1 MRVAGRL
8 AFATSV
14 VAAVAVVGLPA
25 AAEDETAGVPSAST
39 TPAATSPAPSAPS
52 PTSVG
57 SAVPTVSATPDTV
70 IPPLPT
76 SAVTA
81 GPLPTSAVTAGPLPT
96 SAVTADPLPTS
107 AVTAGPLPTSAVTAG
122 PLPTSAVTADPVPDG
137 LPTPEPGAAAAA
149 AARVGVLAQPAECPT
164 SAAATFEVAGSAV
177 IGGTL
182 RLQGTGWCH
191 PTDGGS
197 VIAVKI
203 NDGAYSHLT
212 GQGPNA
218 NLTVWQVVE
227 AGADGSFDVGI
238 RLPTAS
244 NSTPEFTPGTYTLR
258 LLTGSLKAG
267 DNIRA
272 VQTDSFTV
280 TAPASPG
287 GSPTP
292 SGSPNPGSGGTDDEL
307 PTTGIDAY
315 RAGLLGGL
323 FILAGSVALACTRRP
338 RPISR
343 EAAA

>member
-25 AAEDETAGVPSAST
+25 AAEDETAGVPSASA
-39 TPAATSPAPSAPS
+39 TPAATSPAPSASS
-52 PTSVG
+52 PTSVA
-57 SAVPTVSATPDTV
+57 SAAPTVSATPDTV
-70 IPPLPT
+70 ISPLPT
-76 SAVTA
+76 
-81 GPLPTSAVTAGPLPT
+81 P
-96 SAVTADPLPTS
+96 
-107 AVTAGPLPTSAVTAG
+107 AVTAG
-122 PLPTSAVTADPVPDG
+122 PLPTSAVTADPVLDG
-137 LPTPEPGAAAAA
+137 LPTPEPDAAAAA

-343 EAAA
+343 EVAA